1 MILLQIGIDSIIQG
15 LYSGLSYGMILVLTA
30 AGLSLIFGLMGVVNF
45 AHGALYAVGA
55 YAGFVAL
62 GIVPSFPLAI
72 LAAVV
77 GGALVGGVMELS
89 IIRPLYD
96 RDPIY
101 QLPVT
106 FGAAIVLV
114 EAIKFFIGSG
124 NRQFPIPS
132 YFSGTFQLAGYS
144 FGLYRLFLIVMGALL
159 VGGLWLF
166 LVRTKYGLIVRAA
179 IFDTEM
185 VESMGY
191 NVTRTYT
198 LIFALGAVYAALAGV
213 LIAPLFGLYPDMGTE
228 IIIIAF
234 IVVVV
239 GGLGSFKGVVF
250 SGILIGLVQQFGR
263 IYIPVVAEALPFL
276 LMIAIIVYSPKGL
289 FGVEGVFTE

>member
-1 MILLQIGIDSIIQG
+1 MIALQLGIDNIVQG
-15 LYSGLSYGMILVLTA
+15 LYAGLSYGMILVLIS

-55 YAGFVAL
+55 YAGFLTL
-62 GIVPSFPLAI
+62 GVTGSFPIAVLGAI
-72 LAAVV
+72 VGGAVV
-77 GGALVGGVMELS
+77 GAVMELS

-96 RDPIY
+96 RNPIY

-124 NRQFPIPS
+124 NRQFAIPE
-132 YFSGTFQLAGYS
+132 YLSGTIPVAGYS
-144 FGLYRLFLIVMGALL
+144 FGLYRLFLIVSGLAL

-191 NVTRTYT
+191 DVSRTYT
-198 LIFALGAVYAALAGV
+198 LIFALGAVYAALGGV
-213 LIAPLFGLYPDMGTE
+213 LIAPLFGLFPDMGTK

-250 SGILIGLVQQFGR
+250 SGLLIGLVQQFGR
-263 IYIPVVAEALPFL
+263 IYVPTVAEALPFL
-276 LMIAIIVYSPKGL
+276 LMVAIILYAPKGL
-289 FGVEGVFTE
+289 FGVEGVFTD